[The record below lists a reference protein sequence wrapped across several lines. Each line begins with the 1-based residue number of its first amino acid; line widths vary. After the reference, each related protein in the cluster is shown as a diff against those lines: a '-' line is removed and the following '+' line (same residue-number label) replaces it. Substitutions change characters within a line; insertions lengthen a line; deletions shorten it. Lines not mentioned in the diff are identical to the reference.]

1 MSDPSQTESRDV
13 RERRLGNA
21 FQRHQKIQQTL
32 DDQEK
37 DRVTDKRYAIVGV
50 VLLTIIVAIAIYFEL
65 TSETTI
71 LTF

>member
-1 MSDPSQTESRDV
+1 MSDPSQTEPGDAQ
-13 RERRLGNA
+13 ERRLGNA
-21 FQRHQKIQQTL
+21 FRQHQKIQQTL

-37 DRVTDKRYAIVGV
+37 DRAVDKRYAIVGV
-50 VLLTIIVAIAIYFEL
+50 ILLTIIIAIAIYFEL